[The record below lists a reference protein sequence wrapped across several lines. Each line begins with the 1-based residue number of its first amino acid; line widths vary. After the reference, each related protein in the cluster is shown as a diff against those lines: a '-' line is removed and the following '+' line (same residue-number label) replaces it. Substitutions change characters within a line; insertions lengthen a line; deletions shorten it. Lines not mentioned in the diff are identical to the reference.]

1 MYNCTLKIYA
11 RFNEEIITS
20 RLIDD
25 GGGDDIGGRDGDG
38 VVVRGAQNVS
48 EPLRSWGLLGAGGVN
63 KITRLISPQHPS
75 FS

>member
-25 GGGDDIGGRDGDG
+25 GGGGDIGGRDGDA
-38 VVVRGAQNVS
+38 VVVLGAQNVS
-48 EPLRSWGLLGAGGVN
+48 ELLRS
-63 KITRLISPQHPS
+63 
-75 FS
+75 

>member
-25 GGGDDIGGRDGDG
+25 GGGGDIGGRDSDA
-38 VVVRGAQNVS
+38 VVVLGAQNVS
-48 EPLRSWGLLGAGGVN
+48 ELLRS
-63 KITRLISPQHPS
+63 
-75 FS
+75 